1 MADEEQIDEES
12 GLSNEEQRKQ
22 EALLERQRKQE
33 LKKKVELAEIAK
45 KGKPRAP
52 GQKRK
57 GLGGLSNEKKKLLK
71 QLIMQKAA
79 DEMKHEIKKRA
90 EDKENHLKK
99 IIGPL
104 QIEGLNQSQLES
116 KVKDLHKKIA
126 QLEEEKYDWEFK
138 LGRQDLE
145 LNELTTKANDTRG
158 KFVKPVLKKIT
169 KTESK
174 LEKLLK
180 QREADSLSNV
190 KTQLKSTGQNK
201 FALEEKEAKNPDWRD
216 HLKGGADAAA
226 ENGEVG
232 A

>member
-1 MADEEQIDEES
+1 MADEEQVDEES
-12 GLSNEEQRKQ
+12 GLSKEEQRKQ
-22 EALLERQRKQE
+22 E
-33 LKKKVELAEIAK
+33 
-45 KGKPRAP
+45 
-52 GQKRK
+52 
-57 GLGGLSNEKKKLLK
+57 

-216 HLKGGADAAA
+216 HLKGGGEAAA